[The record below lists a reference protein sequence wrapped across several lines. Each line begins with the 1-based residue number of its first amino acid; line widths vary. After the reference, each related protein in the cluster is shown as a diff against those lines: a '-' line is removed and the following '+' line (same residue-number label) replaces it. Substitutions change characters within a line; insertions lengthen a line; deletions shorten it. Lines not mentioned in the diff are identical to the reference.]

1 MNARKSKKTL
11 TMATVSALFAMAA
24 GIATAAD
31 TGLTPGDREFIN
43 KAAQGNSM
51 EVAAGKLAGQ
61 RALDPAV
68 KQFGA
73 QMVSDHTAANEALK
87 TVADSK
93 QMPLTD
99 TLPQEEQDAL
109 GKLEGL
115 NGTEFDKA
123 YAKMMVKDHEKDIS
137 EFEKQ
142 AKKANDPDVKAF
154 AQKTLPTLKHHLMMA
169 NRLHDAEKKSP

>member
-11 TMATVSALFAMAA
+11 TVATVSALLAVAA

-31 TGLTPGDREFIN
+31 TGLTPGDREFIT
-43 KAAQGNSM
+43 KAAQGGSM
-51 EVAAGKLAGQ
+51 EVAAGKLAQQ

-68 KQFGA
+68 KRFGA
-73 QMVSDHTAANEALK
+73 QMVSDHTAANEELK

-99 TLPQEEQDAL
+99 TLPQDEQDAL
-109 GKLEGL
+109 GKLESL

-123 YAKMMVKDHEKDIS
+123 YAKMMVEDHKKDIS
-137 EFEKQ
+137 EFEKETKN
-142 AKKANDPDVKAF
+142 AKDADVKAF
-154 AQKTLPTLKHHLMMA
+154 AEKTLPTLKHHLMMA
-169 NRLHDAEKKSP
+169 NRLNTAEKKSP